1 VIDRIIMTIKEIQ
14 DEIIEEFSGLG
25 EWMER
30 YNYLIDLGKEL
41 PLIDPAFRKDEYLIR
56 GCQSR
61 VWLNAELAD
70 GKVVFTADSDA
81 IITKGLAALMIRV
94 FTEHTPEEILEADL
108 GFIDAIGLKE
118 HLSPTRSNGL
128 VSMIRQIRNYAM
140 AYQAKNP
147 A

>member
-1 VIDRIIMTIKEIQ
+1 MTIKEIQ
-14 DEIIEEFSGLG
+14 QEIIEEFSGLG

-41 PLIDPAFRKDEYLIR
+41 PMIDPALRNDDFLIR

-61 VWLNAELAD
+61 VWLNAEMED
-70 GKVVFTADSDA
+70 GKVFYTADSDA

-94 FTEHTPEEILEADL
+94 FTGHTPREILETDL
-108 GFIDAIGLKE
+108 GFIDSIGLKE

-128 VSMIRQIRNYAM
+128 LAMVKQIRYYAM
-140 AYQAKNP
+140 AYQAKNQK
-147 A
+147 